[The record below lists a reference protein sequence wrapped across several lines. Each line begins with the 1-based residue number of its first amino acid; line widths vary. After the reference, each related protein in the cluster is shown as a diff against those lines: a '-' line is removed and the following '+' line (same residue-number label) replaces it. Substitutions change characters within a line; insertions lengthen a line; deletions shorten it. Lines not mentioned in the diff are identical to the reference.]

1 MHQTPKTLVDPLRGE
16 NLDLQELKSKPSKP
30 ICHTGFQG
38 ATSSNPVTIFLYY
51 YYYFFFLQR
60 IYCLEVRILLKD
72 LV

>member
-51 YYYFFFLQR
+51 YFFFLQR